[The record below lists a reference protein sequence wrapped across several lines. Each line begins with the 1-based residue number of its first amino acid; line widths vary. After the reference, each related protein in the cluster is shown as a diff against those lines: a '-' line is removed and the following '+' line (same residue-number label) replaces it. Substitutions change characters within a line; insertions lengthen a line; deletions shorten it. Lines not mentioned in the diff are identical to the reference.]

1 MKQFSLLFSEAARRI
16 AASGIPILSRSQT
29 EPSISRELN
38 IRRTMP
44 TLDRVPS
51 RTIRPPALP
60 PTQPRTPISQLPRIQ
75 RRVDA
80 PPARPRPR
88 APRPPTI
95 IRTSNSTSS
104 TNPSFIDN
112 LLNSQERL
120 HNLQNVRMHG

>member
-1 MKQFSLLFSEAARRI
+1 LKFYSEAVRRI

-29 EPSISRELN
+29 EPSISQELSV
-38 IRRTMP
+38 RRTTP

-51 RTIRPPALP
+51 RTIRPPPLP
-60 PTQPRTPISQLPRIQ
+60 PSQPRIPINQLPRIQ

-80 PPARPRPR
+80 PSRPR
-88 APRPPTI
+88 ATTTTR
-95 IRTSNSTSS
+95 RTTAITTRISNPTSS
-104 TNPSFIDN
+104 NNPSFIDN